1 MSENDVMIFRRQKY
15 LHERID
21 SLKNRHNMRAPM
33 FTQIH
38 KPTLLQQ
45 LFSCFA
51 HTANELIRGDGFV
64 LSYELPA
71 QFNMD
76 TRELS

>member
-1 MSENDVMIFRRQKY
+1 
-15 LHERID
+15 
-21 SLKNRHNMRAPM
+21 MRAPM

-38 KPTLLQQ
+38 KPTLSQQ

-51 HTANELIRGDGFV
+51 RTANELIRGDGFV

-76 TRELS
+76 VRKLS